1 MLAGGRDPNEA
12 LDYLA
17 NTLTGKLLHGPS
29 VRLRKAAEHG
39 DQVLLDAATR
49 LFDADGR
56 DA

>member
-1 MLAGGRDPNEA
+1 
-12 LDYLA
+12 
-17 NTLTGKLLHGPS
+17 
-29 VRLRKAAEHG
+29 VRLREAAEHG